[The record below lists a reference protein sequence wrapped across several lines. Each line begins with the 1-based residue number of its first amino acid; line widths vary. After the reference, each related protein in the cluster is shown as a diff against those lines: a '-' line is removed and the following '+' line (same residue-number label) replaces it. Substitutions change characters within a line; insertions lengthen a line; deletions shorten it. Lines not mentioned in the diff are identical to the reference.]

1 MGYNNISG
9 EWENHK
15 NRISC
20 LEDSQSFEKLTINTL
35 TYNDTLYYVLIK
47 NYYAPSSSDRIV
59 QVGDVYKYVGGGGSH
74 IGDKLFFFTASEF
87 EQIFHLDKEKKT
99 IYSFKT
105 SLPPTTKNGKSDLS
119 KLSDYI
125 IKSAD
130 KNNKNDFMNIRI
142 ADNGEMVRFLL
153 PYHKEK
159 SWRKETDIFP
169 MCYFEMPLKDFYKWL
184 EPVSP
189 IAK

>member
-1 MGYNNISG
+1 
-9 EWENHK
+9 
-15 NRISC
+15 
-20 LEDSQSFEKLTINTL
+20 
-35 TYNDTLYYVLIK
+35 
-47 NYYAPSSSDRIV
+47 
-59 QVGDVYKYVGGGGSH
+59 
-74 IGDKLFFFTASEF
+74 
-87 EQIFHLDKEKKT
+87 
-99 IYSFKT
+99 
-105 SLPPTTKNGKSDLS
+105 
-119 KLSDYI
+119 
-125 IKSAD
+125 
-130 KNNKNDFMNIRI
+130 MNIRI